1 MILVSVVCAD
11 KFSTLSLTR
20 AICPVEL
27 PLRILLYT
35 NTNTSAFQFCPLVWL
50 KIIRFEKG

>member
-1 MILVSVVCAD
+1 MIMVSVVCAD

-27 PLRILLYT
+27 PLRIPLYT
-35 NTNTSAFQFCPLVWL
+35 NISAFQFCPLVWL
-50 KIIRFEKG
+50 KIIRF